1 MKDIIA
7 ALNQLKDSPD
17 DLSALPQTIA
27 ALEEYSTTVT
37 TREQEDLDRITRLQE
52 SNRSLLS
59 QIPIPGNEPPAGG
72 NEDEA
77 PTFEDAQEQLLNAMN
92 SVGGN

>member
-7 ALNQLKDSPD
+7 ALHQLKENPD

-37 TREQEDLDRITRLQE
+37 AREQEDLDRITKLQE

-59 QIPIPGNEPPAGG
+59 QIPIGDNKVPADETADNE
-72 NEDEA
+72 
-77 PTFEDAQEQLLNAMN
+77 PTFEQAQEQLLNAMN

>member
-7 ALNQLKDSPD
+7 ALNQLKDNPD

-27 ALEEYSTTVT
+27 SLEEYSTTV
-37 TREQEDLDRITRLQE
+37 TRLQE

-59 QIPIPGNEPPAGG
+59 QIPIGDNKAPADEP
-72 NEDEA
+72 EDKE
-77 PTFEDAQEQLLNAMN
+77 PTFEQAQEQLLSAMN

>member
-7 ALNQLKDSPD
+7 ALNQLKDNPD

-59 QIPIPGNEPPAGG
+59 QIPIPGNEPPAGEK
-72 NEDEA
+72 EDEA
-77 PTFEDAQEQLLNAMN
+77 PTFEDAQEQLLSAMN

>member
-7 ALNQLKDSPD
+7 ALNQLKENPD

-27 ALEEYSTTVT
+27 ALEEYSTNVT
-37 TREQEDLDRITRLQE
+37 TREQEDLERITKLQE

-59 QIPIPGNEPPAGG
+59 QIPIGDNKAPA
-72 NEDEA
+72 DEA
-77 PTFEDAQEQLLNAMN
+77 EDNEPTFEQAQEQLLNAMN